1 MFGPNNTL
9 GIKVGQLFGGKHF
22 QVSKLKEDQALLV
35 GKTAVYEYKLG
46 VYYRCTTDDTWSL
59 RAGITADEVWFY

>member
-9 GIKVGQLFGGKHF
+9 GIKVGQLFGRKQF

-35 GKTAVYEYKLG
+35 GKTTGYEYKLD
-46 VYYRCTTDDTWSL
+46 VLQMYYRWYL
-59 RAGITADEVWFY
+59 IIEGW

>member
-9 GIKVGQLFGGKHF
+9 GIKVGQLFGGKQF

-35 GKTAVYEYKLG
+35 GKTAGYEYKLG
-46 VYYRCTTDDTWSL
+46 RCTTDVLQMILDH
-59 RAGITADEVWFY
+59 